1 LGILN
6 HKKIN
11 APMIKSNFEDLNKTE
26 NINGTDYT
34 LKLFIDNSAPCS
46 KCAFLQRSILKCKFP
61 KENYTK
67 KCKSTLGTTHGWNT
81 LEYIPTSIA
90 DLYK

>member
-1 LGILN
+1 
-6 HKKIN
+6 
-11 APMIKSNFEDLNKTE
+11 MIKSNFEDLNKTE

-34 LKLFIDNSAPCS
+34 LKLFVDNSAPCS

-61 KENYTK
+61 EENYTK

>member
-1 LGILN
+1 
-6 HKKIN
+6 
-11 APMIKSNFEDLNKTE
+11 MEDEFEDLNKTE

-34 LKLFIDNSAPCS
+34 LKLFVDNSAPCS
-46 KCAFLQRSILKCKFP
+46 KCAFFQRYSLRCSFP
-61 KENYTK
+61 KDYTK

-81 LEYIPTSIA
+81 LEYVLTSVA